1 MIILPEAFKVRMR
14 ELLGD
19 EYDRFEASYEKE
31 RVQGLRFNSLKSEEG
46 KEEDWEQGSVPKL
59 AALVEKRLGTE
70 LSPVLWAKE
79 GYYYGAE
86 ARPGKHPYHEAG
98 LYYIQ
103 EPSAMA
109 VVELLDPRPGE
120 RVLDL
125 CAAPGGKSSHI
136 ASRLKGQGFLLSN
149 EIHPARARILS
160 QNMERMGV
168 KNGVVT
174 NEEPG
179 RLAEYFPEFFDR
191 IVVDAPCSGEGMFR
205 KDEEAR
211 SQWSPDHV
219 KMCAARQGQILD
231 QAARMIR
238 PGGRLVYSTCTFAPE
253 ENEQAI
259 LDFLERHEEFSLEDE
274 KGCEKFSRGKREWAG
289 FGYDEKKPREEKGDY
304 YHIERTF
311 RLLPHRLEGEGHFI
325 AVLKRREDPGMGE
338 PRRKSPAY
346 LEHGKDRE
354 VFACLESFLKE
365 TLKDWKVWFKRRE
378 YVMFKDQLY
387 LLPPQMPD
395 FKGMRVL
402 RPGLHLGTV
411 KKNRFEPSHA
421 LALTLLPGEAKN
433 VYEMAS
439 DGREVISYLKGEAL
453 ACQPE
458 QLTGAEKGWVLMCTD
473 GWSLGWCK
481 LTGGI
486 LKNHYPKGLRW
497 M

>member
-1 MIILPEAFKVRMR
+1 MITLPEAFKVRMR

-238 PGGRLVYSTCTFAPE
+238 PGGRLVYSTCTLHLRRMSRRFWIFWKDMRNFLLKMRRDARNFLM
-253 ENEQAI
+253 ENGNGPD
-259 LDFLERHEEFSLEDE
+259 LDMMRKNH
-274 KGCEKFSRGKREWAG
+274 A
-289 FGYDEKKPREEKGDY
+289 KK
-304 YHIERTF
+304 
-311 RLLPHRLEGEGHFI
+311 
-325 AVLKRREDPGMGE
+325 
-338 PRRKSPAY
+338 
-346 LEHGKDRE
+346 
-354 VFACLESFLKE
+354 KE
-365 TLKDWKVWFKRRE
+365 T
-378 YVMFKDQLY
+378 
-387 LLPPQMPD
+387 
-395 FKGMRVL
+395 
-402 RPGLHLGTV
+402 
-411 KKNRFEPSHA
+411 
-421 LALTLLPGEAKN
+421 
-433 VYEMAS
+433 
-439 DGREVISYLKGEAL
+439 I
-453 ACQPE
+453 
-458 QLTGAEKGWVLMCTD
+458 
-473 GWSLGWCK
+473 
-481 LTGGI
+481 I
-486 LKNHYPKGLRW
+486 I
-497 M
+497 